1 MFSLGTNVILARSLG
16 PEGRGIYAVAIL
28 IPAIVALLAQLGFQA
43 ANVYHTSKR
52 LLPMD
57 DIVGHAVSL
66 AFLLGAFC
74 YVLIFGYVELTH
86 APQFLGI
93 GSQFVL
99 VSCIALPFTLLTIF
113 VQGIQQGAERFVQFN
128 TVLLTQYA
136 APAVALLIALVLLRG
151 ETLQAVEAWTAAAIT
166 TSLVAASGVSRV
178 GRLSPRLNLTT
189 LRRLFRFG
197 IVSYLSTLTS
207 FVNYRFDVFLV
218 NFFAGARQ
226 VGLYSVGTGL
236 AEVIWYLSNAAGIV
250 LAPRVAGAEREVGD
264 RVTEAVTRVVA
275 LLAVLAA
282 GALAVLAPFVVVL
295 FFGEAFEE
303 SKWAVWLLL
312 PGIVTFSVGRILS
325 MYLLGRGRLKVDLF
339 ASFVGFALTLTLD
352 LLLIPRF
359 GFRGAAVASSIAYS
373 VAMLVNLTW
382 VVRNSSITMRGLLVA
397 RPSDVAMLM
406 TRVRQIAGS
415 GLSVLSSRRR

>member
-74 YVLIFGYVELTH
+74 YLLIFGYVELTH

-197 IVSYLSTLTS
+197 IVSYVSTLTS

-250 LAPRVAGAEREVGD
+250 LAPRVAGAERELGD

-275 LLAVLAA
+275 LLAIVAA

-295 FFGEAFEE
+295 FFGEAFAE

-325 MYLLGRGRLKVDLF
+325 MYLLGRGRLPVDLV
-339 ASFVGFALTLTLD
+339 ASFIGLVVTLVLD

-359 GFRGAAVASSIAYS
+359 GFRGAAVASSIAYTA
-373 VAMLVNLTW
+373 AMLVNMRW
-382 VVRNSSITMRGLLVA
+382 VVRNSNITVRGMLVA
-397 RPSDVAMLM
+397 RPSDVTMLM

-415 GLSVLSSRRR
+415 GLSALRR